1 MDLRHISFRLLE
13 VFMCVVKTR
22 SISETARQLHL
33 TQPTVSQQIKRLQE
47 TVNEPLVMVNQQRL
61 HVTEAGFALFQTC
74 QQVFGHFDDYQD
86 YLAELRGGERGRCKI
101 ALVNTAQYILPKLLG
116 PYSNL
121 HPHVELPL
129 EIGNRAEVLARFER
143 GEDDI
148 YVFSHPPS
156 LEHAKA
162 GRFLQ
167 NPLVFIAPTN
177 HPLVSKNNVTL
188 HDLISERFLLREQ
201 GSATRMLFESELQS
215 RGVVLSNTVQMA
227 SNEAIRV
234 AVGSGMGL
242 GVVSRHVLPPHDSSF
257 CMLNVQDV
265 NLASH
270 WYFVVRTDRHLSH
283 AARNFLKFAELNL
296 EQCLDKVWVN
306 NELSQLNASINVQLE
321 KRHH

>member
-13 VFMCVVKTR
+13 VFMQVVKTR

-47 TVNEPLVMVNQQRL
+47 SISEPLIIVNQQKI
-61 HVTEAGFALFQTC
+61 HITEAGFALYQTC
-74 QQVFGHFDDYQD
+74 LQVFGQFDDYQD
-86 YLAELRGGERGRCKI
+86 YLVELRGGERGRCKI
-101 ALVNTAQYILPKLLG
+101 AIVNTAQYILPKLLG

-167 NPLVFIAPTN
+167 NPLVFIAPMH
-177 HPLVSKNNVTL
+177 HPLAQQQQVTL
-188 HDLISERFLLREQ
+188 KELMKERFLLREP

-215 RGVVLSNTVQMA
+215 RGLVLSNTVQMA

-242 GVVSRHVLPPHDSSF
+242 GVVSLHVLPTNDSSF
-257 CMLNVQDV
+257 CILDVVDVQ
-265 NLASH
+265 LASH

-283 AARNFLKFAELNL
+283 AARSFLKFAELNL
-296 EQCLDKVWVN
+296 EQCLDKNWVN
-306 NELSQLNASINVQLE
+306 NELSTLNTSLA
-321 KRHH
+321 

>member
-13 VFMCVVKTR
+13 VFMSVVKTG
-22 SISETARQLHL
+22 SISETARSLHL
-33 TQPTVSQQIKRLQE
+33 TQPTVSLQIKRLQE
-47 TVNEPLVMVNQQRL
+47 AVGEPLVVMQQQKL
-61 HVTEAGFALFQTC
+61 TVTEAGLELFKTS
-74 QQVFGHFDDYQD
+74 QQVFGQFDDYKD

-101 ALVNTAQYILPKLLG
+101 AMVNTAQYILPKLLG

-162 GRFLQ
+162 ARFLQ
-167 NPLVFIAPTN
+167 NPLEFIVPEKHVLANANANATET
-177 HPLVSKNNVTL
+177 TL
-188 HDLISERFLLREQ
+188 SELTRQRFLLREP

-215 RGVVLSNTVQMA
+215 RGLVLSDSVQMA

-234 AVGSGMGL
+234 AVSSGMGV
-242 GVVSRHVLPPHDSSF
+242 GVLSRHVLPQGGHGFKVLKVKDT
-257 CMLNVQDV
+257 Q
-265 NLASH
+265 LASH
-270 WYFVVRTDRHLSH
+270 WYFVVRTDRHISH
-283 AARNFLKFAELNL
+283 AARSFLQFAQNHL
-296 EQCLDKVWVN
+296 EQYLDARWVC
-306 NELSQLNASINVQLE
+306 NELSELKLS
-321 KRHH
+321 

>member
-1 MDLRHISFRLLE
+1 
-13 VFMCVVKTR
+13 
-22 SISETARQLHL
+22 
-33 TQPTVSQQIKRLQE
+33 
-47 TVNEPLVMVNQQRL
+47 
-61 HVTEAGFALFQTC
+61 TC

-101 ALVNTAQYILPKLLG
+101 AMVNTAQYILPKLLG

-167 NPLVFIAPTN
+167 NPLVFIAANN
-177 HPLVSKNNVTL
+177 HKLASKSHVTL
-188 HDLISERFLLREQ
+188 HDLVSERFLLREP

-215 RGVVLSNTVQMA
+215 RGFVLSNTVQMA

-242 GVVSRHVLPPHDSSF
+242 GVVSRHVLPPHDTSF
-257 CMLNVQDV
+257 CMLNVEDV

-283 AARNFLKFAELNL
+283 AARNFLKFAQLNL
-296 EQCLDKVWVN
+296 EQCLDKQWVTN
-306 NELSQLNASINVQLE
+306 GLSQLNESLN
-321 KRHH
+321 

>member
-47 TVNEPLVMVNQQRL
+47 TVNEPLVMVNQQRI

-101 ALVNTAQYILPKLLG
+101 AMVNTAQYILPKLLG

-162 GRFLQ
+162 GR
-167 NPLVFIAPTN
+167 VFTKPISVYCTN
-177 HPLVSKNNVTL
+177 QPCA
-188 HDLISERFLLREQ
+188 RESDS
-201 GSATRMLFESELQS
+201 GHITR
-215 RGVVLSNTVQMA
+215 LS
-227 SNEAIRV
+227 I
-234 AVGSGMGL
+234 
-242 GVVSRHVLPPHDSSF
+242 
-257 CMLNVQDV
+257 
-265 NLASH
+265 
-270 WYFVVRTDRHLSH
+270 
-283 AARNFLKFAELNL
+283 
-296 EQCLDKVWVN
+296 
-306 NELSQLNASINVQLE
+306 
-321 KRHH
+321 

>member
-101 ALVNTAQYILPKLLG
+101 AIVNTAQYILPKLLG

-162 GRFLQ
+162 GRSLQ